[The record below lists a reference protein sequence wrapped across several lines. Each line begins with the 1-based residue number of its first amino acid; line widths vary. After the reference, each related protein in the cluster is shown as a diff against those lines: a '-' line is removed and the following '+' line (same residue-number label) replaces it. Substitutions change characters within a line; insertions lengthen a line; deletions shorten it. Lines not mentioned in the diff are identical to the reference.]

1 MIRHSLPTRALT
13 DRPDLDQ
20 LKRQAKELLDACR
33 AGDASAIAEVAAHYH
48 DASLSS
54 FALHDAQLVLARAYG
69 FESWPKLKAFVD
81 GVTDQRLRAAVRD
94 GDAAAVRT
102 MLQARPELAA
112 RSNALHVA
120 VINRA
125 PDLVRVLM
133 EHGANARVGI
143 YPYREA
149 TSPLTVATERGYDEI
164 VAIIRDEET
173 RRQAVRADVDAP
185 SESLFEAIAS
195 ADTERAC
202 RLIEAAPSLIRARH
216 PVTEWTPLH
225 AAARSLNLDLV
236 RRLLEHGADVSTRA
250 GRDRITPIDAAD
262 HWSRSV
268 WREGPQGTERLV
280 AVMTS
285 LLERGAEL
293 TPRAAVVLGDVDW
306 LRAAHAKGA
315 LLNPIDEWGGLLSL
329 AVTHSHPT
337 ILSMLLEWGFDPDER
352 TRFRD
357 VGGDAVVFTWGMPLW
372 YCASACKH
380 AMAEMLLGH
389 GADPNASIYASG
401 TPMSQAYGQNDEPM
415 IALLERHG
423 GVTEPWI
430 AALYRRTDRAMALL
444 AQAADPRAVA
454 EQMIDQAACG
464 GDVDI
469 VRAVLV
475 HITWPRDD
483 PRWFTVLEQP
493 LRIWH
498 HGSSHWAR
506 PDWNRTTYPACFR
519 LLLERCDPNIR
530 GRADD
535 SSGLGLTLL
544 HSVAGARPHVR
555 ADECVA
561 FASMLLDA
569 GARLD
574 VRDNVL
580 KSTPLGWA
588 CRWGRAE
595 LVKLLLSRGADPI
608 EADAEAWATPAAWA
622 RKMGRSEVLALLGS
636 PSASGAAPSA
646 P

>member
-1 MIRHSLPTRALT
+1 MIRTSLPTRALS

-20 LKRQAKELLDACR
+20 LKRQAKELLDAFH
-33 AGDASAIAEVAAHYH
+33 ADDASAIAEVAAHYR
-48 DASLSS
+48 DASPSS

-81 GVTDQRLRAAVRD
+81 GATDQRLRAAVRE
-94 GDAAAVRT
+94 GDLSAVRA
-102 MLQARPELAA
+102 MLHARPELAA

-120 VINRA
+120 VTNRA

-133 EHGANARVGI
+133 AHGANARVGI
-143 YPYREA
+143 YPHREA
-149 TSPLTVATERGYDEI
+149 TSPLTVAIERGYDDI

-173 RRQAVRADVDAP
+173 RRQDARAGVNAP

-195 ADTERAC
+195 AETDRVC
-202 RLIEAAPSLIRARH
+202 RLIEADPSLMRARH
-216 PVTEWTPLH
+216 PVYDVTPLH
-225 AAARSLNLDLV
+225 AAARSLNTDLV
-236 RRLLEHGADVSTRA
+236 RWLIEHGADVATRA
-250 GRDRITPIDAAD
+250 GRDQITPLDAAD
-262 HWSRSV
+262 HWSRHV
-268 WREGPQGTERLV
+268 WREGAQGFDRL
-280 AVMTS
+280 AGVMTL

-293 TPRAAVVLGDVDW
+293 TPRAAVILGRLEW
-306 LRAAHAKGA
+306 LRHAHDHGT
-315 LLNPIDEWGGLLSL
+315 LINPIDEWGGLLSL
-329 AVTHSHPT
+329 AVAHSHPE
-337 ILSMLLEWGFDPDER
+337 ILSMLLGWGFDPDER

-357 VGGDAVVFTWGMPLW
+357 VGGDSVVFTWGMPLW

-380 AMAEMLLGH
+380 AMAEMLLER
-389 GADPNASIYASG
+389 GADPNASVYASG
-401 TPMSQAYGQNDEPM
+401 TPMSQAYGQNDDRM

-430 AALYRRTDRAMALL
+430 AGLYRRRDKVAALF
-444 AQAADPRAVA
+444 ANAADPLRLA
-454 EQMIDQAACG
+454 EDMIEQAACG
-464 GDVDI
+464 GDPEI
-469 VRAVLV
+469 GRAVLE

-498 HGSSHWAR
+498 HGSSHWSR
-506 PDWNRTTYPACFR
+506 PDWNRATYPDCFR

-555 ADECVA
+555 ADECIA
-561 FASMLLDA
+561 FATMLLDA

-574 VRDNVL
+574 VRDHVL

-588 CRWGRAE
+588 CRWGRVE
-595 LVKLLLSRGADPI
+595 LVKLLLDRGADRVEP
-608 EADAEAWATPAAWA
+608 DAEPWATPEAWA
-622 RKMGRSEVLALLGS
+622 RKMGHGQVLALLGPGDTMPPWRS
-636 PSASGAAPSA
+636 
-646 P
+646 